1 MTRFLLRRLLL
12 ALPTLLGVAF
22 VVFVTAR
29 LVPGDPAAS
38 LLGPL
43 ATPQARAD
51 LVASL
56 GLDRPWPI
64 QFVTWLGNA
73 VRGDLGTAIHVQ
85 QPVAQTV
92 LSAFGNSAI
101 LAGAGALIAV
111 VGGVAL
117 GGLGA
122 LYPRRLPSRV
132 AAGLSILAM
141 SAPQYSV
148 ALLMVIIF
156 AVRLQVLPAGG
167 MTDPIDGG
175 GPLDLLTHLI
185 LPAFSV
191 AMIPM
196 GVIARMFQAV
206 VTDTLASPFVEAMRA
221 RGLHPLAVAWH
232 AAYNALPSL
241 LTIAGLQ
248 IAYLLG
254 GVVFVETIFSWPGIG
269 LTLYNAI
276 STRDLPLIQGGV
288 LVTAVTF
295 VLINIVV
302 DAAHALIDPRV
313 RR

>member
-1 MTRFLLRRLLL
+1 
-12 ALPTLLGVAF
+12 
-22 VVFVTAR
+22 VFVTAR

-51 LVASL
+51 LVAHL
-56 GLDRPWPI
+56 GLDRPWPV
-64 QFVTWLGNA
+64 QFVTWLGN
-73 VRGDLGTAIHVQ
+73 VLRGDLGTAIHVP
-85 QPVAQTV
+85 QPVSEIV
-92 LSAFGNSAI
+92 LSSFGNSAI

-111 VGGVAL
+111 VGGVVL
-117 GGLGA
+117 GALGA
-122 LYPRRLPSRV
+122 LYPGRLACRLTS
-132 AAGLSILAM
+132 GLSVLAM

-148 ALLMVIIF
+148 ALLLVIIF
-156 AVRLQVLPAGG
+156 AVQLRVLPAGG

-175 GPLDLLTHLI
+175 GPSDLLRHLV
-185 LPAFSV
+185 LPAVSV

-196 GVIARMFQAV
+196 GVIARMFRAV
-206 VTDTLASPFVEAMRA
+206 LAEVMSSPFVEAMRA
-221 RGLHPLAVAWH
+221 RGLHPVAVARH
-232 AAYNALPSL
+232 AVHNALPSL
-241 LTIAGLQ
+241 LTITGLQ
-248 IAYLLG
+248 LAYLLG

-288 LVTAVTF
+288 LVIAVTF